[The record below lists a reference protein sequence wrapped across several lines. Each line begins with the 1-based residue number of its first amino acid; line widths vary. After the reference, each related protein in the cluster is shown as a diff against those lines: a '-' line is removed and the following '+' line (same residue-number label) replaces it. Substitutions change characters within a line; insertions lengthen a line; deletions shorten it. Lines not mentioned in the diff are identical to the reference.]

1 MEPSVKLCM
10 GCMNELGGDGRCHY
24 CSYTDDIPHLQ
35 AYLAPKTV
43 LDNRYVIGKM
53 LSYNGEGAS
62 YICYDMVG
70 KCKCV
75 CREYMPD
82 TLCERA
88 SDGLS
93 INVNKDCLAKY
104 KTFMSEFADM
114 NKVLSRMRNLTH
126 IVTAK
131 DMFAENNT
139 TYVILE
145 YVEGVSL
152 KKFLQSNTGFLTW
165 EQVKKLFVPLFTTLN
180 IIHNAGIIH
189 RGISPENI
197 IVTTDGEL
205 KLTGFCIS
213 SIRTSNTGMMPEF
226 YSGYTA
232 PEQYSSLQ
240 WQGTWTDVYAVA
252 AVIYR
257 ILTGNMPLDA
267 NTRIHNDTLMEANRL
282 NPRIPLHISDALA
295 QAMAVRGEERTQT
308 VTELVSGLFEQP
320 SRIEHPK
327 GSTQTIPIQHVPRD
341 ERRYR
346 DDEDDEDEE
355 YVPRRPAKKSSK
367 LATIVGLCVLGVL
380 LVIGI
385 YLMTQLFAPPDSDTK
400 AVSRA
405 PMEDAAGDD
414 SEEEDSYDYGTAT
427 TTTAAKPDDDDTEY
441 GKGSIMPN
449 LIGLYYTEVEKKM
462 GDEFTLKP
470 KYYYSEDDERGYV
483 KTQSIPEGTD
493 YDPKRKNELVLDVCA
508 GPPVIPVPD
517 CTNYSKSDYLSLLD
531 SLNIKYSVAD
541 EPHKTIPNGFVIRTS
556 IPTGGWINIED
567 GDILTVI
574 VSRGKPMETTTKA
587 TTPPSGSSAEPQISV
602 DTQDPW
608 STTTTTATPAPTN
621 DSEVQTEP
629 DYNGQNGDQ
638 NGWNDNN
645 GWGQYY

>member
-10 GCMNELGGDGRCHY
+10 GCMNELDPDGHCHY
-24 CSYTDDIPHLQ
+24 CSYSDDIPHLQ
-35 AYLAPKTV
+35 SYLAPKTV

-82 TLCERA
+82 TLCERE
-88 SDGLS
+88 SDGLT
-93 INVNKDCLAKY
+93 IQVNKDCLAKY

-114 NKVLSRMRNLTH
+114 NKVLSRMRNLAH

-252 AVIYR
+252 AVVYR
-257 ILTGNMPLDA
+257 ILTGSMPLDA
-267 NTRIHNDTLMEANRL
+267 NTRIHNDTMVDANRI
-282 NPRIPLHISDALA
+282 NPRIPQHISDALA
-295 QAMAVRGEERTQT
+295 QAMAVRGEERTKT

-320 SRIEHPK
+320 SRMEHPK
-327 GSTQTIPIQHVPRD
+327 GSTQTIPIQHIPRED
-341 ERRYR
+341 RQRRNE
-346 DDEDDEDEE
+346 EDDWEEEDD
-355 YVPRRPAKKSSK
+355 YKSPKKKGSK
-367 LATIVGLCVLGVL
+367 VATIVGICVLAVL
-380 LVIGI
+380 LIIGI
-385 YLMTQLFAPPDSDTK
+385 YLMTQLFAPPDDTK
-400 AVSRA
+400 ATVSKA
-405 PMEDAAGDD
+405 PRSDVLNS
-414 SEEEDSYDYGTAT
+414 SEEEEDDYDYGTT
-427 TTTAAKPDDDDTEY
+427 TTTQATAPVDDTEY
-441 GKGSIMPN
+441 GMGSIMPN
-449 LIGLYYTEVEKKM
+449 IVGLFYNEVEKKM
-462 GDEFTLKP
+462 GNEFTLKP
-470 KYYYSEDDERGYV
+470 KYYYSEEDERGLV
-483 KTQSIPEGTD
+483 RSQSIPEGSD
-493 YDPKRKNELVLDVCA
+493 YDPTRKNDLVMDVCA
-508 GPPVIPVPD
+508 GPPTIPVPD
-517 CTNYSKSDYLSLLD
+517 CNGWSKTDYLALLNT
-531 SLNIKYSVAD
+531 LNIKYSVTTEKHPSIAMD
-541 EPHKTIPNGFVIRTS
+541 YVIRTS
-556 IPTGGWINIED
+556 IPAGGYINIEK
-567 GDILTVI
+567 GETLTV
-574 VSRGKPMETTTKA
+574 VVCNGKAAETTAATKA
-587 TTPPSGSSAEPQISV
+587 TTSASATETQATSETSAWT
-602 DTQDPW
+602 DTQPVWTDTQPVW
-608 STTTTTATPAPTN
+608 T
-621 DSEVQTEP
+621 DTEP
-629 DYNGQNGDQ
+629 VTDPVADYGNGY
-638 NGWNDNN
+638 DNN
-645 GWGQYY
+645 GY